1 MKAGRS
7 SNYGAF
13 TIKGEAKEIADLLL
27 AVEDRQ
33 KSIIV
38 EDVIR
43 EITSMFQDMA
53 TVSASFHTRE

>member
-1 MKAGRS
+1 MEI
-7 SNYGAF
+7 